1 MLIVDRLKERLQ
13 ISETIGPKALN
24 HLVQMGIGER
34 FPDECGIWVKEV
46 DAIRLASQKD
56 LEAQQK
62 KAQDELSEAR
72 AQMESSIR
80 FAVVNAVFSGY
91 PFVAISCSGAPL
103 TNKHIARSIV
113 ADASPVTQLS
123 PLLKKRD

>member
-1 MLIVDRLKERLQ
+1 
-13 ISETIGPKALN
+13 
-24 HLVQMGIGER
+24 MGIGER

-46 DAIRLASQKD
+46 DGIRLASQKD
-56 LEAQQK
+56 LELEAQQK

-72 AQMESSIR
+72 VQMESSIR

-91 PFVAISCSGAPL
+91 PLVAISCSGAPL